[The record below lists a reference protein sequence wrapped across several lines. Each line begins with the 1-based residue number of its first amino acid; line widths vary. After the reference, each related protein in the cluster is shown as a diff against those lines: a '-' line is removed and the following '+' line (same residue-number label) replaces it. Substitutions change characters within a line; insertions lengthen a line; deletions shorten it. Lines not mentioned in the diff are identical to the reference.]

1 MTLMLQGFLTFF
13 TRATVALSLTGMNST
28 VQGVSTSSIAQNFIL
43 LAALHRFGG
52 SSTSAAPLD
61 HRLTR
66 WTRSRMAQQ
75 STRMLTKFLPATK
88 FSTGMGHIASIVL
101 KISLLPTETIV
112 LPGNL
117 LGHVLTRRA
126 SPTIVGLGT
135 AGPFG
140 RAVQMQNMVTIR
152 TRPNRLRWPHQIA
165 TNETLQLGGIQLPD
179 EFLALRA
186 LGDDLRF

>member
-1 MTLMLQGFLTFF
+1 
-13 TRATVALSLTGMNST
+13 
-28 VQGVSTSSIAQNFIL
+28 
-43 LAALHRFGG
+43 
-52 SSTSAAPLD
+52 
-61 HRLTR
+61 
-66 WTRSRMAQQ
+66 
-75 STRMLTKFLPATK
+75 MLTKILPATK
-88 FSTGMGHIASIVL
+88 FPTGMGNVASIVVR
-101 KISLLPTETIV
+101 IPLLPTETIV